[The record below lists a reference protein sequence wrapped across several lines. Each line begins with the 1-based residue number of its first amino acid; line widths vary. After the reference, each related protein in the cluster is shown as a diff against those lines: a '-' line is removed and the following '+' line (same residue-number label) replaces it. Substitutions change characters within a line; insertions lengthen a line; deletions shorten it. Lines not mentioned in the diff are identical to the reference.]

1 MLTSKNKT
9 STLIEFEG
17 YIFKGNYLRHSKHV
31 SGRKTVNI
39 EDFPRQLFA
48 SNLVGGEIESD
59 AHAIALFYRYGVS
72 CWSVRSFSIYFAC
85 KINGAFS
92 TVLEYTL
99 IQITQNHS

>member
-1 MLTSKNKT
+1 MSWW
-9 STLIEFEG
+9 G
-17 YIFKGNYLRHSKHV
+17 IFSRGNYLRHSKHV

-39 EDFPRQLFA
+39 EDFLRQLFA

-72 CWSVRSFSIYFAC
+72 CWSLRSFFNILC
-85 KINGAFS
+85 LEDKWCFS

-99 IQITQNHS
+99 IQISEIFS